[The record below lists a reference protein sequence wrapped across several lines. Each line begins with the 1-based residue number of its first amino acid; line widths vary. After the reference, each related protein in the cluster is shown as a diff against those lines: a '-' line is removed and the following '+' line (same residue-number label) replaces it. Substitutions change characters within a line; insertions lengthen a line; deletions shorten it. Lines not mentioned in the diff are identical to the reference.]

1 MRVAQAIETLCW
13 CATVDHDSS
22 CPFGLVV
29 AERGRLYDG
38 LYDSRVVRRSATK
51 GLERV
56 QLLNPTYSDE
66 DATSRRFALLEI
78 D

>member
-13 CATVDHDSS
+13 CATVEHEAR
-22 CPFGLVV
+22 CPFGWVV

-38 LYDSRVVRRSATK
+38 LYDTRAPRRPPPARVR
-51 GLERV
+51 
-56 QLLNPTYSDE
+56 LLNPSSTAD